1 MVVSLSVLEI
11 KSMNEICFLSMGLFQ
26 TFLQS
31 ISFYNMAAK
40 VITNINGNLNQ
51 RTKQLPVPK
60 VFYHL
65 SSKKYKT

>member
-1 MVVSLSVLEI
+1 MKKVEKKRNLLMVVSFSVLGI

-40 VITNINGNLNQ
+40 AI
-51 RTKQLPVPK
+51 
-60 VFYHL
+60 YE
-65 SSKKYKT
+65 Y